1 MIYSAI
7 VSCFDANGCPN
18 AEATRMA
25 VEHNIVRSGVD
36 GLFINGSTGENH
48 NMRTSDKKA
57 IIKTITETAGDRAA
71 CIAHIGTNVI
81 EEFIELARF
90 SADCGCKAVSATA
103 PVYFGYTQEG
113 YVNYFTTLADN
124 SPLPLYVYNIPART
138 HVHLTRESFKKIF
151 SHPNI
156 TGIKFTD
163 TDLGLFGDVRKDNP
177 HIDLL
182 SGYDNLLLPYTALG
196 ADGSIGTGYN
206 ICARMAREVFDLT
219 RSGNL
224 EAARKRQNEMNEIM
238 DLLITPSIIQVVKAV
253 MELYGVPCGEC
264 RFPQPKIS
272 DADRETAKAIYDLI
286 EKYMPA
292 EA

>member
-7 VSCFDANGCPN
+7 VSCFDEAGRPN
-18 AEATRMA
+18 PEATRLA
-25 VEHNIVRSGVD
+25 VKHNLGRAGAE
-36 GLFINGSTGENH
+36 GLFINGSTGENS
-48 NMRTSDKKA
+48 NMGTEDR
-57 IIKTITETAGDRAA
+57 KTMIQTISEAAGSAP
-71 CIAHIGTNVI
+71 CIAHIGTNVL
-81 EEFIELARF
+81 EEFIELANF
-90 SADCGCKAVSATA
+90 SADCGCKAVAATA

-113 YVNYFTTLADN
+113 YVNYFRTLADN

-138 HVHLTRESFKKIF
+138 HVNLTRESFKQIF

-156 TGIKFTD
+156 TGVKFTD

-196 ADGSIGTGYN
+196 ADGTIGTGYN
-206 ICARMAREVFDLT
+206 ICGTMARQVFDLT
-219 RSGNL
+219 RSGDL
-224 EAARKRQNEMNEIM
+224 AAARKRQNEMNEIM

-272 DADRETAKAIYDLI
+272 EVDRETAKKIYDLI
-286 EKYMPA
+286 EKYMP